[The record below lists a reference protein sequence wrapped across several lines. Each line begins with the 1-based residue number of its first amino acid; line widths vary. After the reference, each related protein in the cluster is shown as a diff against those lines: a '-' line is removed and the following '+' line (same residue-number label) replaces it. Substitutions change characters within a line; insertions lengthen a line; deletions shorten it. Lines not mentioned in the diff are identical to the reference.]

1 MSDIQALEQL
11 LGGEKSSMK
20 IVGIPCK
27 NVLVRILELFLNWSS
42 YIVVEGLS
50 LFDENCWYFLLNH
63 NFLVIELLK
72 LLACH

>member
-50 LFDENCWYFLLNH
+50 LFDE
-63 NFLVIELLK
+63 K
-72 LLACH
+72 